1 MAQFF
6 YFVNENLLMIHPIE
20 YRYGSPEMKQ
30 IFEEEQKLQ
39 YYLDVE
45 AALAEAHAQLG
56 HIPEKEAQKIRN
68 AATIQKVSLE
78 RVKEIEVRTKHDMM
92 AVAEALSE
100 ASQSGYVHMG
110 ATSNDIVDCS
120 NALQLRAA
128 TQLVL
133 KNVREL
139 GEILA
144 HLAETHKTLVCVGRT
159 HGQHSVP
166 TTYGMKFAL
175 YLDEMRRNDQRI
187 TSASN
192 HIYGKMSGA
201 VGTMAS
207 FTDGLKIQ
215 DTVGRILGIP
225 MVPISNQIVQRDTYA
240 ELLCSLAILA
250 STLDKIATEIRN
262 LQRTEISEVS
272 EGFSKGQ
279 VGSSTMPHK
288 KNPVT
293 CEKISGLARVI
304 YSNVFPALQNNVL
317 WHERDLTNSSCERV
331 ILPET
336 FVLIDEMLI
345 GMVNVLENLVFHR
358 ENIKRNLYLQRQSLA
373 ESVMIALTERGMPR
387 QKAHAVLRELSTE
400 KDFVEAVKRDS
411 QIRDIL
417 SEREIDDLLTPE
429 TYIGESVAIV
439 DRVLGEG

>member
-1 MAQFF
+1 M
-6 YFVNENLLMIHPIE
+6 MIHPIE

-30 IFEEEQKLQ
+30 IFEEGQKLQ
-39 YYLDVE
+39 YYLDAE
-45 AALAEAHAQLG
+45 AALAEAHARLG

-68 AATIQKVSLE
+68 AATIEKVSLE

-100 ASQSGYVHMG
+100 ASESGYVHMG

-120 NALQLRAA
+120 NAIQLRKA

-133 KNVREL
+133 RNVKEL
-139 GEILA
+139 KRILA
-144 HLAETHKTLVCVGRT
+144 DLAGTYKTLVCVGRT

-175 YLDEMRRNDQRI
+175 YLDEMRRNNRRI
-187 TSASN
+187 TSAYN
-192 HIYGKMSGA
+192 HVYGKMSGA

-207 FTDGLKIQ
+207 FTDGPKIQ
-215 DTVGRILGIP
+215 DIVGEILGIP
-225 MVPISNQIVQRDTYA
+225 MAPISSQIVQRDTYA

-250 STLDKIATEIRN
+250 STLDKIATEVRN
-262 LQRTEISEVS
+262 LQRTEINEVS

-293 CEKISGLARVI
+293 CEKTSGLARVI
-304 YSNVFPALQNNVL
+304 YSNVLPALQNNVL
-317 WHERDLTNSSCERV
+317 WHERDITNSSCERV

-345 GMVNVLENLVFHR
+345 GMKNVLENLVFHP
-358 ENIKRNLYLQRQSLA
+358 ENIERNLYLQRQSLA

-387 QKAHAVLRELSTE
+387 QEAHAVLRGISMQEN
-400 KDFVEAVKRDS
+400 FVEAVKRDS
-411 QIRDIL
+411 QIREIL
-417 SEREIDDLLTPE
+417 SEEEIEDLLTPE
-429 TYIGESVAIV
+429 TYIGDSVAIV
-439 DRVLGEG
+439 TRVLQQKDEF